1 MFSDRLEKYRNE
13 LHLKKKD
20 MADKLQVSE
29 SYYSLIESSKRSPS
43 KNFIEKLVL
52 VSELPEEYWIYG
64 INQEDYINTRDG
76 FKSLKKALDTIFDLG
91 SFDNVNV
98 IFDEDNNPKDS
109 LGKLLISA
117 LKADMACMIEKRKN
131 QQAK

>member
-64 INQEDYINTRDG
+64 INQEDYVNTRDE
-76 FKSLKKALDTIFDLG
+76 FKSFKKALDAILDLG
-91 SFDNVNV
+91 YFDNVNE

-117 LKADMACMIEKRKN
+117 LKADMACMIEKRK
-131 QQAK
+131 K